1 MVEHW
6 LPKPRVAGSS
16 PVYRSKGVMVAMSMV
31 AISLL
36 EWITRTRDPINK
48 ESAACCA
55 GSLQA
60 KRQADYE
67 SRLPLNRKAPQ
78 RCFLLYKWTRARDP
92 INKEKRC
99 LQRGVL
105 CKQSGKPIT
114 SPVYYSTE
122 SALMGAFMFFSL
134 KYFIFLLTRPYGHTL
149 TLYSLANKSYD
160 YE

>member
-1 MVEHW
+1 MGRNNNAVIAQLVEHW

-67 SRLPLNRKAPQ
+67 SRLPLNRK
-78 RCFLLYKWTRARDP
+78 
-92 INKEKRC
+92 
-99 LQRGVL
+99 
-105 CKQSGKPIT
+105 
-114 SPVYYSTE
+114 
-122 SALMGAFMFFSL
+122 
-134 KYFIFLLTRPYGHTL
+134 RPYGCFHVFFSKIFHF
-149 TLYSLANKSYD
+149 SLDSSLWAYINFVLVSK
-160 YE
+160 